1 MTNEEKLNSIE
12 ERATAEKED
21 LRQLLFDC
29 GISEDRL
36 TLLDPVIENVAW
48 MRIQLEEARKDVKT
62 SKVVIKYDNGGGQSG
77 LRENPLFKGY
87 EALWKS
93 YMSGLS
99 KLLDLLPPAEARS
112 VVPSDLKPKTV
123 LEIVRAKKKKEA

>member
-1 MTNEEKLNSIE
+1 MNNSIE
-12 ERATAEKED
+12 ERATDEMNN

-29 GISEDRL
+29 GVSEDRL
-36 TLLDPVIENVAW
+36 TLLAPVIENVAW
-48 MRIQLEEARKDVKT
+48 MRVQLEEARKDIKT

-99 KLLDLLPPAEARS
+99 KLLDLLPPAEAKTT
-112 VVPSDLKPKTV
+112 VPEALKPKTV
-123 LEIVRAKKKKEA
+123 LEIVRAKKRKEA

>member
-1 MTNEEKLNSIE
+1 MNNSIE
-12 ERATAEKED
+12 ERATDEMNN

-29 GISEDRL
+29 GVSEDRL
-36 TLLDPVIENVAW
+36 TLLAPVIENVAW
-48 MRIQLEEARKDVKT
+48 MRVQLEEARKDIKT

-99 KLLDLLPPAEARS
+99 KLLDLLPPAEAKAT
-112 VVPSDLKPKTV
+112 VPEALKPKTV
-123 LEIVRAKKKKEA
+123 LEIVRAKKRKEA

>member
-1 MTNEEKLNSIE
+1 MDSHE
-12 ERATAEKED
+12 ERAIAEVED
-21 LRQLLFDC
+21 LRRLLFDC
-29 GISEDRL
+29 GVSEDRL
-36 TLLDPVIENVAW
+36 ELLAPVIENVAW
-48 MRIQLEEARKDVKT
+48 MRVKLEEARNDIKT

-99 KLLDLLPPAEARS
+99 KLLDHLPPPEAKAA
-112 VVPSDLKPKTV
+112 VPDGLKPKTV